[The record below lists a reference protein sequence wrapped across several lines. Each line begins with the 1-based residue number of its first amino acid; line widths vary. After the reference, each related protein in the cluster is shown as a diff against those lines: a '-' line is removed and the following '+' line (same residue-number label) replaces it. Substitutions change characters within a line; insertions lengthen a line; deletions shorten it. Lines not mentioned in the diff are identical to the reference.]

1 MIMIDW
7 DGSRINISFLFPD
20 PDLFLTR
27 HSCIENNA
35 CRMEATL
42 WSKGDAANENIDD
55 GDSGMFSDVLIFHN
69 VDMRTSSELTINT
82 G

>member
-1 MIMIDW
+1 MVK
-7 DGSRINISFLFPD
+7 SISSLFLD

-42 WSKGDAANENIDD
+42 WSKGDAANENVDD
-55 GDSGMFSDVLIFHN
+55 GNSGMFSVVLILY
-69 VDMRTSSELTINT
+69 SSERCHEN
-82 G
+82 